1 MKQIFNYWMLN
12 VRVWIQLYVIGAI
25 TLLVVGLAGVTGI
38 NNIHQAQ
45 QLSQLATIANQSQSH
60 LRNQVQDWKNILLR
74 GYDTDSYDKHLASMQ
89 ENNRLIKLELA
100 LLSTESKRLNFDLA
114 NLEKIQSLQSAMTER
129 YIKALDLYHSSL
141 TEGAKLADQ
150 YVSGLDKEPIALLY
164 DLTTQLQASIIEKD
178 ESAIMTSIYAFLIA
192 IVLVML
198 LIIIYA
204 KALSLIIRDI
214 VSVVEKVSDGYL
226 QNKSP
231 HDGSNE
237 LGQLSSKIN
246 QMTKSL
252 KILTGNMVKSSSK
265 LSESVSNMT
274 TTSKEQESTVSEQ
287 ATSTQEIVASS
298 QEITQTA
305 KELLNNMNEVANA
318 VDHAAS
324 TAQEGREDLHTMKTI
339 LGNMVSSSKD
349 IGTKLSILNEKISN
363 ISIVVT
369 TINKVADQ
377 TNLLSINAAIE
388 ADKAGEAGIGFSTVA
403 SEIRRLSDQT
413 AIATWD
419 IEQLVKEIQT
429 AVSSGVMGMEKFH
442 SGIKVGVEE
451 ISKVGDKLSD
461 IVEQVGYIGPHF
473 VAVHEG
479 MEAQTEG
486 AEQISTGVFQLG
498 ETVSD
503 LLQSIRY
510 SNKTIEAVDLEAKQ
524 LSETCKRFRI
534 EG

>member
-1 MKQIFNYWMLN
+1 MYVYGYSFTSLAQLHYSWLVLLASQVFIIYTKHNNY
-12 VRVWIQLYVIGAI
+12 RK
-25 TLLVVGLAGVTGI
+25 
-38 NNIHQAQ
+38 
-45 QLSQLATIANQSQSH
+45 LATIANQSQSH
-60 LRNQVQDWKNILLR
+60 LRNQIQDWKNILLR

-89 ENNRLIKLELA
+89 ENDRLIKLELN
-100 LLSTESKRLNFDLA
+100 LLSTESERLNFDLK
-114 NLEKIQSLQSAMTER
+114 NLGKIQSLQSAMTKR

-150 YVSGLDKEPIALLY
+150 YVSGLDKEPVQLLY
-164 DLTTQLQASIIEKD
+164 DLTTQLQESIIKKD
-178 ESAIMTSIYAFLIA
+178 ESAIMISIYAFLIA
-192 IVLVML
+192 IALVML

-204 KALSLIIRDI
+204 KALSQIIRDI
-214 VSVVEKVSDGYL
+214 VSVVGKVSDGYL
-226 QNKSP
+226 QNKCP

-237 LGQLSSKIN
+237 FGQLSSEIN
-246 QMTKSL
+246 QMSSSL
-252 KILTGNMVKSSSK
+252 KVLAGNMVNASTK

-305 KELLNNMNEVANA
+305 KELLNNMSEVAKA
-318 VDHAAS
+318 VDHAAE
-324 TAQEGREDLHTMKTI
+324 TAQEGREDLQKMNSI
-339 LGNMVSSSKD
+339 LGKMVSSSQE
-349 IGTKLSILNEKISN
+349 IGNKLSVLNEKISN
-363 ISIVVT
+363 ISLVVT

-377 TNLLSINAAIE
+377 TNLLSINATIE

-429 AVSSGVMGMEKFH
+429 AVSSGVMGMEKFQA
-442 SGIKVGVEE
+442 GITVGVEE
-451 ISKVGDKLSD
+451 ISNVGDKLSG

-473 VAVHEG
+473 IAVHEG
-479 MEAQTEG
+479 MESQTEG

-498 ETVSD
+498 ETVTD

-510 SNKTIEAVDLEAKQ
+510 SNSAIDEVDKEAKQ
-524 LSETCKRFRI
+524 LSESCKRFRVK
-534 EG
+534 G